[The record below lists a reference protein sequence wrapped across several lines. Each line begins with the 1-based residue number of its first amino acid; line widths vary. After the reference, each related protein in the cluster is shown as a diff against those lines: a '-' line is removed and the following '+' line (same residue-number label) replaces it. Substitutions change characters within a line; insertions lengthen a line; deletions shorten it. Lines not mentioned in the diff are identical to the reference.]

1 MGTREVGL
9 KMRFKD
15 DVILVVGSATGMG
28 NATARQLIA
37 EGAHVI
43 AFDVR
48 EDALEELQAEVGEG
62 PGTFEPYVG
71 DVNDAAKREGV
82 IRMIRERCGKLDA
95 LAYVA
100 GALDCM
106 TPVHDLDDELWD
118 YVMDVNVNSVFRMVR
133 EALPLLVDHR
143 GKAANIVVVGSVG
156 GLFGSTAGA
165 AYITSK
171 HAVLGLVKNLAWTYK
186 DRNIRVNA
194 VNPGSIST
202 SILENCILKWPDR
215 DLVHPEGGHL
225 YTVKGAVSLGGDV
238 LGEAEDIAQAIC
250 FLISEEAR
258 FICGAELTVD
268 GGWTSF

>member
-1 MGTREVGL
+1 
-9 KMRFKD
+9 MRFKD

-28 NATARQLIA
+28 EATVRQLIQ

-48 EDALEELQAEVGEG
+48 DDALEELADAVRDC

-71 DVNDAAKREGV
+71 DVNDAGSRTGV
-82 IRMIRERCGKLDA
+82 IQMIREKYGKLDT

-133 EALPLLVDHR
+133 ESLPLLVDHE

-156 GLFGSTAGA
+156 GLLGSTAGA

-194 VNPGSIST
+194 VNPGSTST
-202 SILENCILKWPDR
+202 SILENAMLKWPER
-215 DLVHPEGGHL
+215 DLMHPEGMQL

-238 LGEAEDIAQAIC
+238 LGEAEDIAHAIC
-250 FLISEEAR
+250 FLMSEEAR

>member
-1 MGTREVGL
+1 
-9 KMRFKD
+9 MRFKD

-28 NATARQLIA
+28 NATVRQLIG

-43 AFDVR
+43 AFDLR
-48 EDALEELQAEVGEG
+48 EDALEELAEEVKDG

-71 DVNDAAKREGV
+71 DVTDAGKRRGV
-82 IRMIRERCGKLDA
+82 IQMIREKYGQLDT
-95 LAYVA
+95 LAYIA
-100 GALDCM
+100 GTLDNM

-118 YVMDVNVNSVFRMVR
+118 YVMDVNVNSVFRTVR
-133 EALPLLVDHR
+133 EALPLLVDHE
-143 GKAANIVVVGSVG
+143 GKSANIVVVGSVG
-156 GLFGSTAGA
+156 GLLGSTAGA

-186 DRNIRVNA
+186 DRNVRVNA
-194 VNPGSIST
+194 VNPGSIAT
-202 SILENCILKWPDR
+202 SILENSMLKWPDR
-215 DLVHPEGGHL
+215 DLVHPEGAQL

-238 LGEAEDIAQAIC
+238 LGDAEDIAQAIC
-250 FLISEEAR
+250 FLISGAAK

>member
-1 MGTREVGL
+1 
-9 KMRFKD
+9 MRFKG

-28 NATARQLIA
+28 NATVRQLIK

-48 EDALEELQAEVGEG
+48 EDALEELKEEVKDG
-62 PGTFEPYVG
+62 PGAFEPYVG
-71 DVNDAAKREGV
+71 DVNDAGKRKGV
-82 IRMIRERCGKLDA
+82 IQMIQRKYGKLDA

-118 YVMDVNVNSVFRMVR
+118 YVMNVNVNSVFRMVR
-133 EALPLLVDHR
+133 EALPLLLDHV

-165 AYITSK
+165 AYVTSK

-202 SILENCILKWPDR
+202 SILENSMLKWPER
-215 DLVHPEGGHL
+215 DLMHAEGSQL
-225 YTVKGAVSLGGDV
+225 YTVKSVVSLGGDV
-238 LGEAEDIAQAIC
+238 LGDAEDIAQAIC
-250 FLISEEAR
+250 FLISEQAK

>member
-1 MGTREVGL
+1 
-9 KMRFKD
+9 MRFKD
-15 DVILVVGSATGMG
+15 DIILVVGSATGMG
-28 NATARQLIA
+28 AATVVQLIK

-48 EDALEELQAEVGEG
+48 EDALEELAAEVKDG

-71 DVNDAAKREGV
+71 DVNDAGMRAGV
-82 IRMIRERCGKLDA
+82 IQLIRKKYDTLDA

-133 EALPLLVDHR
+133 EALPLLVDHK
-143 GKAANIVVVGSVG
+143 GKASNIIVVGSVG
-156 GLFGSTAGA
+156 GLFGSTAGP

-194 VNPGSIST
+194 VNPGSIAT
-202 SILENCILKWPDR
+202 AILENSMLKWPDR
-215 DLVHPEGGHL
+215 DLVHPEGAQL
-225 YTVKGAVSLGGDV
+225 YTVRGAVSLGGDV
-238 LGEAEDIAQAIC
+238 LGDAEDIAQAIC
-250 FLISEEAR
+250 FLMSPEAK
-258 FICGAELTVD
+258 FICGAELKVD